1 MKMKKTAVITGASGG
16 IGGAAAIQLAKEGYS
31 LALLGHRSKEKLQ
44 KVKQACMNAQPN
56 SDAVI
61 FSLCGDLSNAKE
73 AGQLIQKAVESLG
86 HVDLFLHCAGISHIG
101 LLTDMSDEE
110 WMNVINSDLSSVFYC
125 CRKVV
130 PYMISKKKGRILM
143 ISSVWGNVGAS
154 CEVAYS
160 AAKGGINLFT
170 KALAKEL
177 APSNIAVNALA
188 CGMIDTPMNACFSK
202 DEICEICEDIPAG
215 RMGSVEEVAQT
226 ISLLSKAP
234 IYLTGQILTI
244 DGGWC

>member
-1 MKMKKTAVITGASGG
+1 
-16 IGGAAAIQLAKEGYS
+16 
-31 LALLGHRSKEKLQ
+31 
-44 KVKQACMNAQPN
+44 
-56 SDAVI
+56 
-61 FSLCGDLSNAKE
+61 
-73 AGQLIQKAVESLG
+73 
-86 HVDLFLHCAGISHIG
+86 
-101 LLTDMSDEE
+101 
-110 WMNVINSDLSSVFYC
+110 
-125 CRKVV
+125 
-130 PYMISKKKGRILM
+130 M

-177 APSNIAVNALA
+177 APSNISVNALA

-202 DEICEICEDIPAG
+202 DEIREICEEIPAG

-244 DGGWC
+244 DAG

>member
-1 MKMKKTAVITGASGG
+1 MKKTAVITGASGG

-125 CRKVV
+125 CREVV

-160 AAKGGINLFT
+160 AAKGGIIAAT
-170 KALAKEL
+170 KALAQEVAKKHVT
-177 APSNIAVNALA
+177 VNAIAPGFIRTEMTDVLPEDVKKAMGEQIPLKHFGETKDIAEAVAFLA
-188 CGMIDTPMNACFSK
+188 S
-202 DEICEICEDIPAG
+202 DEAAYI
-215 RMGSVEEVAQT
+215 
-226 ISLLSKAP
+226 
-234 IYLTGQILTI
+234 TGQVLHV
-244 DGGWC
+244 DGGMAM

>member
-31 LALLGHRSKEKLQ
+31 LALLGNRSKEKLQ
-44 KVKQACMNAQPN
+44 KVKQACMDAQPN
-56 SDAVI
+56 SDAII

-110 WMNVINSDLSSVFYC
+110 WTNVINSDLSSVFYC

-160 AAKGGINLFT
+160 AAKGGIIAAT
-170 KALAKEL
+170 KALAQEVAKKHVT
-177 APSNIAVNALA
+177 VNAIA
-188 CGMIDTPMNACFSK
+188 PGFIRTDMTDGIDENEWK
-202 DEICEICEDIPAG
+202 KHIPAG
-215 RMGSVEEVAQT
+215 RFGEPGEVAALVGFLASGQASYIT
-226 ISLLSKAP
+226 GEVIS
-234 IYLTGQILTI
+234 IN
-244 DGGWC
+244 GGLYT

>member
-1 MKMKKTAVITGASGG
+1 
-16 IGGAAAIQLAKEGYS
+16 
-31 LALLGHRSKEKLQ
+31 
-44 KVKQACMNAQPN
+44 
-56 SDAVI
+56 
-61 FSLCGDLSNAKE
+61 
-73 AGQLIQKAVESLG
+73 
-86 HVDLFLHCAGISHIG
+86 
-101 LLTDMSDEE
+101 
-110 WMNVINSDLSSVFYC
+110 
-125 CRKVV
+125 
-130 PYMISKKKGRILM
+130 MISKKKGRILM

-202 DEICEICEDIPAG
+202 DEIREICEEIPAG

>member
-1 MKMKKTAVITGASGG
+1 MKKTAVITGASGG

-110 WMNVINSDLSSVFYC
+110 WMNVINSDLSSAFYC
-125 CRKVV
+125 CRKIV
-130 PYMISKKKGRILM
+130 PYMLSKKKGRILM

-160 AAKGGINLFT
+160 AAKG
-170 KALAKEL
+170 L
-177 APSNIAVNALA
+177 APSNISVNALA

-202 DEICEICEDIPAG
+202 DEIREICEEIPAG

>member
-1 MKMKKTAVITGASGG
+1 MKKTAVITGASGG

-101 LLTDMSDEE
+101 LLPDMSDQE
-110 WMNVINSDLSSVFYC
+110 WMNVINSDISTVFY
-125 CRKVV
+125 
-130 PYMISKKKGRILM
+130 
-143 ISSVWGNVGAS
+143 
-154 CEVAYS
+154 
-160 AAKGGINLFT
+160 
-170 KALAKEL
+170 
-177 APSNIAVNALA
+177 
-188 CGMIDTPMNACFSK
+188 
-202 DEICEICEDIPAG
+202 
-215 RMGSVEEVAQT
+215 
-226 ISLLSKAP
+226 
-234 IYLTGQILTI
+234 
-244 DGGWC
+244 

>member
-1 MKMKKTAVITGASGG
+1 M
-16 IGGAAAIQLAKEGYS
+16 
-31 LALLGHRSKEKLQ
+31 
-44 KVKQACMNAQPN
+44 
-56 SDAVI
+56 
-61 FSLCGDLSNAKE
+61 
-73 AGQLIQKAVESLG
+73 IQKAVESLG

-177 APSNIAVNALA
+177 APSNISVNALA

-202 DEICEICEDIPAG
+202 DEIREICEEIPAG

-244 DGGWC
+244 VGGWC